1 MKKFTKKSLLSE
13 VIMDQE
19 AVDIINSNLHSITNH
34 PRFNEAM
41 NMSLEDVIIRN

>member
-1 MKKFTKKSLLSE
+1 MKKFTKKNLLSE
-13 VIMDQE
+13 VI
-19 AVDIINSNLHSITNH
+19 DIINSNLHSITNH